1 MRESNSLQLGRGHV
15 ATERQRRSC
24 PAMPAH
30 IVILACRH
38 DAPIWLQALQGRL
51 VVPDWEAFTANVTTI
66 YDLVKR
72 TEFGGKNADYIPV
85 LHEQVK
91 VLGRHNSV
99 TLDPPSSPHLA
110 LQ

>member
-1 MRESNSLQLGRGHV
+1 
-15 ATERQRRSC
+15 
-24 PAMPAH
+24 MPAH

-51 VVPDWEAFTANVTTI
+51 AVPDWEAFTANVTTI

-72 TEFGGKNADYIPV
+72 TEPEFGGKNADYIPV